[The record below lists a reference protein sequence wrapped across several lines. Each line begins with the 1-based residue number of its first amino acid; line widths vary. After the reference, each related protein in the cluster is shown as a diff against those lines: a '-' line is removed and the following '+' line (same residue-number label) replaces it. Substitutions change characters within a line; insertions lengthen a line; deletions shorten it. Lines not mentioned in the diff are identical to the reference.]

1 MNLSAEKAFVAP
13 VGAWVGVFHIGGA
26 PRWPRCLWKKGP
38 TSKKGAFSRAL
49 GGDRS
54 QSVFYFVPHS
64 QAGSASWGETQK
76 GDGFYVSAL
85 RLPSSKCRVQFLRI
99 AFPI

>member
-1 MNLSAEKAFVAP
+1 MNLSAEKAFVTPAGGWGSSISEKVPRDGPDVSGRRVPP
-13 VGAWVGVFHIGGA
+13 V
-26 PRWPRCLWKKGP
+26 
-38 TSKKGAFSRAL
+38 KKGAFSRAL

-64 QAGSASWGETQK
+64 QAGSTSWGETQK